1 MTLGS
6 KNKISPLATPRTYKG
21 ECGNCRAGTDTLGL
35 CGCAGV
41 TGASLKLSYSP
52 FVSETRSH
60 VIGQAGLQVN
70 PPASAHPVLGLQGCT
85 TMLSFTSCPRSR
97 LLVPDVHQSS
107 CLGFLLLGLQLCATA
122 LSLLLGPSA
131 EDLKG
136 SELPQELKTF

>member
-70 PPASAHPVLGLQGCT
+70 PPASAHPVLGLQGVYHYAQLHLLSKVKTIGPRCAPILLPWLPPVGT
-85 TMLSFTSCPRSR
+85 TVVR
-97 LLVPDVHQSS
+97 H
-107 CLGFLLLGLQLCATA
+107 CAFPFIGT
-122 LSLLLGPSA
+122 
-131 EDLKG
+131 KC
-136 SELPQELKTF
+136 